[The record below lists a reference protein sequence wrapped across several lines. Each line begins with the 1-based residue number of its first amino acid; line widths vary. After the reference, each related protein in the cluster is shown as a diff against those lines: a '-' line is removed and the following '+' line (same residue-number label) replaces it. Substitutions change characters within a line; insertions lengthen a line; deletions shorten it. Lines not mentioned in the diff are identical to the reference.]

1 VIDMILEKLD
11 PATEQSIIQEIRQAV
26 KNAIIQ
32 TRETNIGF
40 GDLDFMVDD
49 FVDFDL
55 PDDEY
60 SAMQE
65 ACDMVAFNEFTRM
78 MTLLKEAFGVEG
90 ME

>member
-1 VIDMILEKLD
+1 MILEKLD
-11 PATEQSIIQEIRQAV
+11 PTIEQSIIQEIRQAV
-26 KNAIIQ
+26 KKAIIQ